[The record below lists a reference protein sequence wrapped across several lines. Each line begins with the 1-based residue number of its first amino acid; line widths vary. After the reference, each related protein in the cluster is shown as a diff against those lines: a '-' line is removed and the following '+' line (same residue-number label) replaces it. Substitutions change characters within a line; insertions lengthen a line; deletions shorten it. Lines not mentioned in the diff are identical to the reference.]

1 MRKSRIIGFVV
12 VLVLLLTCPIHE
24 PSSLAS
30 KTLGEWI
37 EDTLQQHVSNSAYR
51 RRLENLTIAM
61 VELSMASYY
70 YSPVDWSMTLDSR
83 TKEVEVLG
91 SLSLYDAGRNA
102 CMRQVQS
109 LEVERAVAELES
121 IAKSVI
127 LEIIDTRLLLQRNQR
142 MLVASLKW
150 T

>member
-1 MRKSRIIGFVV
+1 
-12 VLVLLLTCPIHE
+12 
-24 PSSLAS
+24 
-30 KTLGEWI
+30 
-37 EDTLQQHVSNSAYR
+37 
-51 RRLENLTIAM
+51 M